1 MRDNDAHFACTYCT
15 MGPQNRNSPEADL
28 CVVEG
33 VELVHFLHP
42 LHMAQ
47 GEGLLGGG
55 DMVIGPL
62 WIQIERSH
70 GFMEGCYDDQVSDSE
85 ACLPLAGAET
95 GTL

>member
-1 MRDNDAHFACTYCT
+1 

-33 VELVHFLHP
+33 IELVHFLHP
-42 LHMAQ
+42 LHMAE
-47 GEGLLGGG
+47 GEGLLRGRRYGHWSAL
-55 DMVIGPL
+55 DSNRTITWL
-62 WIQIERSH
+62 
-70 GFMEGCYDDQVSDSE
+70 MEGCYDDQVSDSE

>member
-1 MRDNDAHFACTYCT
+1 
-15 MGPQNRNSPEADL
+15 
-28 CVVEG
+28 
-33 VELVHFLHP
+33 
-42 LHMAQ
+42 MAQ